1 MQYRHEL
8 KFLISGQDVARIDG
22 RLSGLI
28 PLDSHMENG
37 CYTVRSLYF
46 DDIYDSCL
54 QEVISGVD
62 MRRKFRIRLYNGST
76 DRICL
81 EKKSKCRGMTRKDSQ
96 TVTVD
101 DCLAYLDGLPVFG
114 EGPVAQELF
123 VATMQTGMVPKCIVE
138 YERRAYVASEGN
150 VRVTLDMDIRGT
162 DDIGQFLQRECHDP
176 AYVLPQGQ
184 HILEVK
190 YDEFLPEYILQALDL
205 NTLQRTSFSKY
216 AWVRGAQR

>member
-8 KFLISGQDVARIDG
+8 KFLISQADVARIDA
-22 RLSGLI
+22 RLSSLLS
-28 PLDSHMENG
+28 LDSHMENG

-46 DDIYDSCL
+46 DDVYDSCL
-54 QEVISGVD
+54 EEVLSGVD

-81 EKKSKCRGMTRKDSQ
+81 EKKSKLRGMTRKESQ
-96 TVTVD
+96 RVTKE

-114 EGPVAQELF
+114 EGPVARELF
-123 VATMQTGMVPKCIVE
+123 TAMMQTGMTPKCIVE
-138 YERRAYVASEGN
+138 YERRAYVEAAGN
-150 VRVTLDMDIRGT
+150 VRITLDMDIRGT
-162 DDIGQFLQRECHDP
+162 ADIGQFLQRDCHDP
-176 AYVLPQGQ
+176 VYVLPQGL

-190 YDEFLPEYILQALDL
+190 YDEFLPEYILQAVDL

-216 AWVRGAQR
+216 AWVRGAET